1 VPAPTP
7 ITILHLSDTHLFGDD
22 SRHYGVVD
30 TGAAFGHTLDK
41 FSEIA
46 RLDLVV
52 LSGDL
57 SDDGSPR
64 SYRKLR
70 ELVEPW
76 AAERRARVVY
86 AMGNH
91 DLRANFRLELG
102 DGHGT
107 ARAAGASAADGA
119 SALEA
124 AASSG
129 PVDAV
134 STLGPW
140 RIVTL
145 DSSVPGA
152 GYGELEGR
160 QLSWLAEVLA
170 TPAEAGTVLV
180 MHHPPAPAYTPLL
193 QALEL
198 YHPED
203 LVEVVRGSDIRVILS
218 GHYHHPLRQDF
229 AGIPVIV
236 APGIANTGDIL
247 APAGTERA
255 TIGSGGTLVTVTA
268 HDVRSSVLRADGPDD
283 GKQIFHL
290 DREMVA
296 QFVREAGRVDTR

>member
-1 VPAPTP
+1 MPAPTP
-7 ITILHLSDTHLFGDD
+7 LTILHLSDTHLFGDD

-30 TGAAFGHTLDK
+30 TGAAFGHALDQ

-46 RLDLVV
+46 ELDLLV

-70 ELVEPW
+70 AIVEPW
-76 AAERRARVVY
+76 AAQRRARVVY

-107 ARAAGASAADGA
+107 APAAAECCTGP
-119 SALEA
+119 SALDP

-134 STLGPW
+134 STVGPW

-152 GYGELEGR
+152 GYGELESR
-160 QLSWLAEVLA
+160 QLGWLAEVLA

-180 MHHPPAPAYTPLL
+180 IHHPPAPAYTPLL

-198 YHPED
+198 YNPED
-203 LVEVVRGSDIRVILS
+203 LLEVVQGSDVRVILS
-218 GHYHHPLRQDF
+218 GHYHHPLRQTF

-236 APGIANTGDIL
+236 TPGIANTGDIL
-247 APAGTERA
+247 APEGTERA

-268 HDVRSSVLRADGPDD
+268 DDVRSSVLRADGPDD

-296 QFVREAGRVDTR
+296 RFVREAGRVDTR